1 VPSDLREAAR
11 HVCRQNC
18 PVMSELPETQYAQ
31 TVDGVRL
38 AYQVWGEGPRDLV
51 VIRDASTPIDCLWEE
66 PRIVQMLERLGD
78 FSRNIWFDAR
88 GWGSSDA
95 LTLAGLPGLDAWL
108 DDISAVMAAAGS
120 DKAVIAGTNDGGSPS
135 MLFAA
140 TYPQRVSA
148 LVLVNTYAR
157 FVQAPDYD
165 CGLPPELLDRY
176 LEAMVASWG
185 TLDNLALGMAP
196 SMVSDRQWS
205 RWMLRTQRLGTS
217 PTSVEAFMRAVSE
230 TNVHHVLP
238 SIQAPT
244 LVIHRHG
251 DRHVRVEHGRFLAEH
266 IPGAVYKEL
275 EGEDHSFFAGDTD
288 SIVDEMEE
296 FLTGVRPPRD
306 TERVLATVLFTDIVS
321 STQRATEMG
330 DRAWRVLLDAHDAM
344 VRSQLL
350 RHRGREIKTMGDG
363 FLAVF
368 DGPARAIHCAC
379 AVRDLLG
386 ELGLDIRTG
395 LHTGEIETRG
405 DDIAGIAVVI
415 GQRVSSLA
423 GAGEVM
429 VSSTVKDLVAGSGL
443 QFEEKGEHALK
454 GVLGTWRLFTVQS

>member
-1 VPSDLREAAR
+1 MTDPPTTRYAR
-11 HVCRQNC
+11 
-18 PVMSELPETQYAQ
+18 TI
-31 TVDGVRL
+31 DGVRI
-38 AYQVWGEGPRDLV
+38 AYQVWGDGPRDLV
-51 VIRDASTPIDCLWEE
+51 VIRDASNPIDCLWEE
-66 PRIVQMLERLGD
+66 PRIAQMLERLGS

-108 DDISAVMAAAGS
+108 DDISAVMGAAGS
-120 DKAVIAGTNDGGSPS
+120 DRAVIGGINDGGSPV

-157 FVQAPDYD
+157 FVQGPDYD
-165 CGLPPELLDRY
+165 LGLPAELLDSY
-176 LEAMVASWG
+176 LDAMVASWG
-185 TLDNLALGMAP
+185 TLDNLAAGMAP
-196 SMVSDRQWS
+196 SMVNDRQWS
-205 RWMLRTQRLGTS
+205 QWMLRSQRLSTS
-217 PTSVEAFMRAVSE
+217 PTSVDAFMRVVSE

-244 LVIHRHG
+244 LVIHRQG
-251 DRHVRVEHGRFLAEH
+251 DRHVRAEHGRYLAQH

-288 SIVDEMEE
+288 GLVDEMEE

-306 TERVLATVLFTDIVS
+306 TERVLATVLFTDIVG

-330 DRAWRVLLDAHDAM
+330 DRAWRALLDAHDAM

-379 AVRDLLG
+379 AVRELLSG
-386 ELGLDIRTG
+386 LGLEVRSG
-395 LHTGEIETRG
+395 LHTGEIELRG
-405 DDIAGIAVVI
+405 DDIAGIAVAI

-423 GAGEVM
+423 NGGEVL

-443 QFEEKGEHALK
+443 QFEERGEHELK
-454 GVLGTWRLFTVQS
+454 GVLGAWRLFSVRS

>member
-1 VPSDLREAAR
+1 MSA
-11 HVCRQNC
+11 NC
-18 PVMSELPETQYAQ
+18 SVMSELPETRYAQ
-31 TVDGVRL
+31 TVDGVRV
-38 AYQVWGEGPRDLV
+38 AYQVWGDGPRDLV
-51 VIRDASTPIDCLWEE
+51 VVRDASTPIDCLWEE
-66 PRIVQMLERLGD
+66 PRVVQMLERLGS
-78 FSRNIWFDAR
+78 FSRNIWLDAR

-95 LTLAGLPGLDAWL
+95 LTLGGLPGLDAWL
-108 DDISAVMAAAGS
+108 DDISAVMAAADS
-120 DKAVIAGTNDGGSPS
+120 EQAVIAGMNDAGAGT

-148 LVLVNTYAR
+148 VVLVNTYAR
-157 FVQAPDYD
+157 FVQAPDYG

-176 LEAMVASWG
+176 LDAMVASWG

-205 RWMLRTQRLGTS
+205 RWMLRSQRLGAS

-244 LVIHRHG
+244 LVIHRQG
-251 DRHVRVEHGRFLAEH
+251 DHHVRVDHGRFLARH

-275 EGEDHSFFAGDTD
+275 GGDDHSVFAGDTD
-288 SIVDEMEE
+288 SLVDEIEE

-330 DRAWRVLLDAHDAM
+330 DRAWRTLLDAHDAM

-368 DGPARAIHCAC
+368 DGPARAIRCAC

-386 ELGLDIRTG
+386 ELGLDIRAG
-395 LHTGEIETRG
+395 LHTGEIEIRG
-405 DDIAGIAVVI
+405 DDIAGIAVAI

-423 GAGEVM
+423 GTGEVT

-443 QFEEKGEHALK
+443 RFEEKGEYELK
-454 GVLGTWRLFTVQS
+454 GVLGTWRLLTVRS

>member
-1 VPSDLREAAR
+1 
-11 HVCRQNC
+11 
-18 PVMSELPETQYAQ
+18 MTELPETRYAR
-31 TVDGVRL
+31 TVDEARI
-38 AYQVWGEGPRDLV
+38 AYQVWGDGPRDLV
-51 VIRDASTPIDCLWEE
+51 MIRDASAPIDCLWEE
-66 PRIVQMLERLGD
+66 PRVVQMLERLGG

-88 GWGSSDA
+88 GWGSSDS

-108 DDISAVMAAAGS
+108 DDISAVMGAAGS
-120 DKAVIAGTNDGGSPS
+120 ERAVIGGMNDGGSPV

-165 CGLPPELLDRY
+165 SGLPAELLDPY
-176 LEAMVASWG
+176 LDAMVASWG
-185 TLDNLALGMAP
+185 TPDNLSAGMAP
-196 SMVSDRQWS
+196 SMVGDRQWS
-205 RWMLRTQRLGTS
+205 RWMLRSQRLSTS
-217 PTSVEAFMRAVSE
+217 PTSVDAFMRVVSE

-244 LVIHRHG
+244 LILHRRD
-251 DRHVRVEHGRFLAEH
+251 DRHVRAEHGRYLAQH

-275 EGEDHSFFAGDTD
+275 EGEDHSFLAGDTD
-288 SIVDEMEE
+288 GLVDEMEE

-306 TERVLATVLFTDIVS
+306 TERVLATVLFTDIVG
-321 STQRATEMG
+321 STRRATEMG
-330 DRAWRVLLDAHDAM
+330 DRAWRTLLDAHDAM

-379 AVRDLLG
+379 AVRELLG
-386 ELGLDIRTG
+386 GLGLDVRSG
-395 LHTGEIETRG
+395 LHTGEIELRG
-405 DDIAGIAVVI
+405 DDIAGIAVAI

-423 GAGEVM
+423 NGGEVL

-443 QFEEKGEHALK
+443 QFEGRGEHELK
-454 GVLGTWRLFTVQS
+454 GVLGAWRLFSVRS

>member
-1 VPSDLREAAR
+1 
-11 HVCRQNC
+11 
-18 PVMSELPETQYAQ
+18 M
-31 TVDGVRL
+31 
-38 AYQVWGEGPRDLV
+38 
-51 VIRDASTPIDCLWEE
+51 IRDASTPIDCLWEE
-66 PRIVQMLERLGD
+66 PRIVRMLERLGS

-108 DDISAVMAAAGS
+108 DDVSAVMAAAGS
-120 DKAVIAGTNDGGSPS
+120 DRAVLGGMNDGGSPV

-140 TYPQRVSA
+140 TYPRRVSA

-165 CGLPPELLDRY
+165 RGLPPELLDPY
-176 LEAMVASWG
+176 LDAMVASWG
-185 TLDNLALGMAP
+185 TLDNLAAGMAP
-196 SMVSDRQWS
+196 SMIGDRQWS
-205 RWMLRTQRLGTS
+205 RWMLRSQRLSTS
-217 PTSVEAFMRAVSE
+217 PTSVEALLRVVSE

-244 LVIHRHG
+244 LVIHRQR
-251 DRHVRVEHGRFLAEH
+251 DRHVRAEHGRYLAQH

-275 EGEDHSFFAGDTD
+275 EGEDHSVFAGDTD
-288 SIVDEMEE
+288 GLVDEMEE

-306 TERVLATVLFTDIVS
+306 TERVLATVLFTDIVG

-330 DRAWRVLLDAHDAM
+330 DRAWRTLLDAHDAM

-379 AVRDLLG
+379 AVRELFSG
-386 ELGLDIRTG
+386 LGLDVRSG
-395 LHTGEIETRG
+395 LHTGEIELRG
-405 DDIAGIAVVI
+405 DDIAGIAVAI
-415 GQRVSSLA
+415 AQRVSSHSN
-423 GAGEVM
+423 GGEVL

-443 QFEEKGEHALK
+443 QFEERGEHELK
-454 GVLGTWRLFTVQS
+454 GVLGAWRLFSVRS